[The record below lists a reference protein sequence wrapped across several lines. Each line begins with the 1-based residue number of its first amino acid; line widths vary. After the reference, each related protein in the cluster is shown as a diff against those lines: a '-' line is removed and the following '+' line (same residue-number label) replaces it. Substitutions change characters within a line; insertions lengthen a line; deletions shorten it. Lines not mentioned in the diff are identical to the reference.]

1 MQELMS
7 RHKAYSLNPRDCLKT
22 TLFQKWQR
30 MVAPPGKR
38 GTLLTLK
45 FVLIFL
51 YIFVLTTNF
60 FMLYFYVIMF
70 KMKIHLKKY
79 YLFLDAQR
87 PPNKR
92 RKRKGSNS
100 GSGANNAPPVPNK
113 KRSPGP
119 NFSLASQ
126 VVVSLYKTSFFLNI
140 HILKLF
146 RKTFFPKKKYVCK
159 YFEMNFC
166 VKYDFANYV
175 NH

>member
-38 GTLLTLK
+38 GTFSPCKYVFISLK
-45 FVLIFL
+45 RLFRYWHCFNFIYLHPFNLIILF
-51 YIFVLTTNF
+51 TRN
-60 FMLYFYVIMF
+60 LYFF
-70 KMKIHLKKY
+70 D
-79 YLFLDAQR
+79 FLDAQR

-100 GSGANNAPPVPNK
+100 GSGANSAPPVPSK

-126 VVVSLYKTSFFLNI
+126 VVVSYYKTSAF
-140 HILKLF
+140 
-146 RKTFFPKKKYVCK
+146 
-159 YFEMNFC
+159 
-166 VKYDFANYV
+166 
-175 NH
+175 